1 MKKKIKHFAFYRSIR
16 FYIMILLFI
25 MGIVPSIIVESV
37 IVQSYEDRAVSQ
49 RTVMVKNQCEILAD
63 QLFNRNYL
71 SDTSDDVIN
80 GEFNMLTG
88 IYGGRILVI
97 NRDSRIVMDTF
108 NIDNGKYSLS
118 QEVTDCLNGK

>member
-1 MKKKIKHFAFYRSIR
+1 
-16 FYIMILLFI
+16 MILLFI

-118 QEVTDCLNGK
+118 Q